1 MKKMKKIA
9 AFAAATV
16 MAVSMASMS
25 ASATGNTT
33 GTPVEGTYST
43 VEIKST
49 HTYKYFK
56 IFDGDFETVDSEK
69 VIVDPT
75 LSTGVDAGALKTALG
90 ASATSEKPADLAKA
104 MEGKT
109 GKNLAK
115 LIVDNKAAIFG
126 AATGTEL
133 ATNDQLTNG
142 YYYLEETDSEGTT
155 KPLLL
160 IVDGTATVEIS
171 EKIAKPLV
179 EKKVQ
184 DDEPDEAAQTKSTIG
199 DNYYSDGND
208 DAVKNKFNDTA
219 DYSIGEIIPFE
230 ILCTVPEDIGDY
242 NKYYYE
248 IKDTM
253 GDGFDFVGN
262 LNVYKVNNDG
272 TLGTQLVA
280 TKSEI
285 HRDKGNKGF
294 TLIFNDLKKASTS
307 DTDPIKGGD
316 VLAVRYTAKLNS
328 DAVIGEKG
336 NTNGVHVTYST
347 SKTYDGNGYTDE
359 TKKEQETDTTTED
372 GVGVFTYQI
381 DATKVDGA
389 STTKKLA
396 GAKFKLLNSDKSKA
410 AVFADGKFEKWADD
424 VAGGTEFETTETG
437 EFSVAGL
444 DEGTYYIEETDA
456 PTGYNKLE
464 EPIKIEL
471 LADTNKDSGY
481 TYVKDDA
488 SAVFTSLNA
497 KIDNVAATA
506 GDPAANVN
514 YDDGVVP
521 VEIKNNKGS
530 KIPET
535 GGIGTK
541 IFTVAG
547 GTIAVG
553 AGVLLITKKRMKK
566 ED

>member
-69 VIVDPT
+69 VIVDPA

-104 MEGKT
+104 MEGMT

-115 LIVDNKAAIFG
+115 LIVDNKTAIFG

-133 ATNDQLTNG
+133 ADGDTLTNG
-142 YYYLEETDSEGTT
+142 YYYLEETADGKTT
-155 KPLLL
+155 PLLL
-160 IVDGTATVEIS
+160 IVDGS
-171 EKIAKPLV
+171 EKVTIHTKLGAPLV

-184 DDEPDEAAQTKSTIG
+184 DNETDEPTQTKSAIG
-199 DNYYSDGND
+199 DDIYSDST
-208 DAVKNKFNDTA
+208 AENKFNDTA
-219 DYSIGEIIPFE
+219 DYSIGDNVPFE
-230 ILCTVPEDIGDY
+230 ILGTIPENIDEY
-242 NKYYYE
+242 THYFYE
-248 IKDTM
+248 FTD
-253 GDGFDFVGN
+253 
-262 LNVYKVNNDG
+262 
-272 TLGTQLVA
+272 TLG
-280 TKSEI
+280 
-285 HRDKGNKGF
+285 KGF
-294 TLIFNDLKKASTS
+294 NKPTDVTVTLIKKADGSKSTLTVTPTVTGDDTTEKTIKFTFNDIKAE
-307 DTDPIKGGD
+307 GVAAGD
-316 VLAVRYTAKLNS
+316 VIKIAYKAQLNS
-328 DAVIGEKG
+328 SAVIGKMG
-336 NTNGVHVTYST
+336 NTNGVDLTYSKTT
-347 SKTYDGNGYTDE
+347 SYDGNGYENTPDGE
-359 TKKEQETDTTTED
+359 TKKENETTTTTKD

-437 EFSVAGL
+437 LFTVAGL
-444 DEGTYYIEETDA
+444 DEGTYYIKETDA
-456 PTGYNKLE
+456 PEGYNKLE
-464 EPIKIEL
+464 EPIKIDL
-471 LADTNKDSGY
+471 LADTHNDSGY

-488 SAVFTSLNA
+488 SAGFISLTA
-497 KIDNVAATA
+497 KIDDAHVTA
-506 GDPAANVN
+506 GDPPAIV
-514 YDDGVVP
+514 DHKDTGVVP